1 MERQNFS
8 AHYPASLYD
17 SFSQRFLDIYDTW
30 VMRRLAQLCRNAPPG
45 SAFLDVGTG
54 TARLLL
60 KMAAQKPF
68 DPLRLIGA
76 DYFAEMTAIAGK
88 NVAEAGL
95 DEKIKIIQ
103 ADAHSLP
110 FLTGRVR
117 YVFSRSTVHHWQDPV
132 RALREIHRVLEPGGA
147 AMIYEINREAS
158 PEAMARFNEVRRS
171 AEVEASRRDEKY
183 TPDEVWQFVK
193 SAGLDTVS
201 ELLAPKMGMMSLGM
215 ELIINK

>member
-1 MERQNFS
+1 MDRQNFS

-30 VMRRLAQLCRNAPPG
+30 VMRRLAQLCGNAPQG
-45 SAFLDVGTG
+45 SVFLDVGTG

-60 KMAAQKPF
+60 KMAPQKAF
-68 DPLRLIGA
+68 APLRLIGS
-76 DYFAEMTAIAGK
+76 DYFAEMTSIAEK

-95 DEKIKIIQ
+95 KEKIEIIQ

-110 FLTGRVR
+110 FLAGSVR
-117 YVFSRSTVHHWQDPV
+117 HVFSRSTVHHWEDPV
-132 RALREIHRVLEPGGA
+132 KALQEMHRVLKPGGA

-158 PEAMARFNEVRRS
+158 SEAMARFNEARRN
-171 AEVEASRRDEKY
+171 AQVEDSRREEKY

-193 SAGLDTVS
+193 AAGLDACS
-201 ELLAPKMGMMSLGM
+201 ELVAPKMGFMSLGM
-215 ELIINK
+215 ELTINK

>member
-30 VMRRLAQLCRNAPPG
+30 VMRRLAQLCRNAPQG

-60 KMAAQKPF
+60 KMAAQKAF
-68 DPLRLIGA
+68 GPLRLIGA
-76 DYFAEMTAIAGK
+76 DYFDEMTSIAGK

-95 DEKIKIIQ
+95 GEKIEIVQ

-110 FLTGRVR
+110 FLTGGVR
-117 YVFSRSTVHHWQDPV
+117 YVFSRSTVHHWEDPV
-132 RALREIHRVLEPGGA
+132 KALREIHRVLGPGGA
-147 AMIYEINREAS
+147 AMIYEINRDAS
-158 PEAMARFNEVRRS
+158 PEAMARFNEARS
-171 AEVEASRRDEKY
+171 NAEVEASRREEKY
-183 TPDEVWQFVK
+183 STGEVWEFVK
-193 SAGLDTVS
+193 SAGLDACS
-201 ELLAPKMGMMSLGM
+201 ELVAPKMGFMSLGM
-215 ELIINK
+215 ELVINK